1 MNVTALL
8 ITLGIYVVGIPV
20 THFIICYTEA
30 KPDGKG
36 DYEVDTSGIIPAA
49 LSWPLLLIMV
59 IFVAPFKYTKK
70 LALKLKK
77 AKNPKKVN
85 LYPKDV
91 NLYE

>member
-20 THFIICYTEA
+20 AHFIICYTEA
-30 KPDGKG
+30 VPDGKG
-36 DYEVDTSGIIPAA
+36 GYKVDTSGIIPAA

-59 IFVAPFKYTKK
+59 IFVAPFRFSKK

-77 AKNPKKVN
+77 ARNPKKIN
-85 LYPKDV
+85 MNP
-91 NLYE
+91 YE